1 MGSFKIYF
9 IIVGILFMFFQEIK
23 PPAMNFSEFEPYLHK
38 QNDTTYVINFWATW
52 CRPCVKELPYFE
64 QINAKYKEQK
74 VKVILVSL
82 DFADESETKLI
93 PFIKRKELK
102 SEIIILDDPDAN
114 SWINKVDEKWSG
126 AIPATIIYKG
136 NQRIFHE
143 GELNFEDIE
152 KRIVN
157 FKNIKE

>member
-1 MGSFKIYF
+1 MSGFKIYS
-9 IIVGILFMFFQEIK
+9 IIVGILLLSYQDIK
-23 PPAMNFSEFEPYLHK
+23 LPAMNFSEFEPYLHK
-38 QNDTTYVINFWATW
+38 QNDTIYVINFWATW

-64 QINAKYKEQK
+64 QINTKYKKQN

-114 SWINKVDEKWSG
+114 SWIDKVDSKWSG
-126 AIPATIIYKG
+126 AIPATLVYKG

-143 GELNFEDIE
+143 GSLNFEEIE
-152 KRIVN
+152 QRIVN